1 VFAIVEDGED
11 EYVTVRKSKLLELK
25 QAMDEYRL
33 LLERLRNDLE
43 KIKEIRHEE
52 S

>member
-1 VFAIVEDGED
+1 MED
-11 EYVTVRKSKLLELK
+11 EYITVKRSKLVELR

-33 LLERLRNDLE
+33 VVEKLQKDLE
-43 KIKEIRHEE
+43 KVKRFRQE